1 MKIRWGVIGCGG
13 IARRRTIPGL
23 CAAENAELV
32 AVMDTNGAFAE
43 EVKAEFGAKYAFTE
57 IEPLLALAE
66 IDAVYIATPVFCH
79 KEQVIMA
86 ADAGKHI
93 LLEKPIATTEEG
105 CERILSVAK
114 KCGRKVIVC
123 HVLRYTPFYTQIK
136 QIIQSG
142 ELGDILAVY
151 TSENVGY
158 YHQAH
163 SFVRG
168 PWGNK
173 EKSSPMILAK
183 CCHDMDLLSWL
194 IDKKCEKVASFGS
207 LSYFKQENAPKNC
220 ANYCS
225 DCSVD
230 CMYRAQDLYKK
241 YRWTAG
247 YFSQEKDFRKIKK
260 DLVHTQY
267 DRCVFRSDNDVVDHQ
282 VCIFTFEGGIT
293 ASHTMD
299 AFSDKIY
306 RDIKIHGTKAEL
318 FGIME
323 QNLLEIRPF
332 GKKVKRITIDKGKTA
347 SGHGGGDDGI
357 MNELYNAY
365 NGLPTERITHIDSSM
380 QSHKMAFA
388 AEKARI
394 TESVIEL
401 K

>member
-1 MKIRWGVIGCGG
+1 MQVKIAILGYGKRGAIYAWYAKNNPNKFKV
-13 IARRRTIPGL
+13 
-23 CAAENAELV
+23 V
-32 AVMDTNGAFAE
+32 AV
-43 EVKAEFGAKYAFTE
+43 
-57 IEPLLALAE
+57 AE
-66 IDAVYIATPVFCH
+66 IDPIKREIASANHGCPVFENW
-79 KEQVIMA
+79 KDMINSGLD
-86 ADAGKHI
+86 ADIIAVATQDADHPEHAVACMEKGFDI

-241 YRWTAG
+241 YRWMAG

-260 DLVHTQY
+260 DLLHTQY